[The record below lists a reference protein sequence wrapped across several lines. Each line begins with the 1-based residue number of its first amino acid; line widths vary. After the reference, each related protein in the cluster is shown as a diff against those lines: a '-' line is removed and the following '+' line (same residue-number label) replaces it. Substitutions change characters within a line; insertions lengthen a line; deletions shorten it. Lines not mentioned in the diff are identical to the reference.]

1 VIDEHAR
8 HVPPTWLRPFVSGYT
23 GYRQEGV
30 APLRHR
36 GLPSPE
42 LTFIVT
48 LDDPLAIDAHPDPG
62 QPAESYDT
70 LLGGLHTSPALVSH
84 QGRWSGV
91 QLGLTPLGARTLLG
105 LPAGELANWDAE
117 ATDVVGAFAARLRE
131 LVVEQP
137 TWAGRFAVIDQLLD
151 RRAAEAEADRRATV
165 RPEVG
170 YAWRRLRETRGGVG
184 VAELAAETGLSARRL
199 GSLFRDEFGLAP
211 KEAGRVFRFTYAR
224 RRIGQAAMGGRLG
237 ARGGGGTAGGGTAGG
252 DAGPDGG
259 SAGSRGTAGGG
270 AEGGGAA
277 GRRAGATLA
286 RLAAE
291 CGYYDQA
298 HLAREFRALAGC
310 PPSVWLAEEF
320 RFVQA
325 SAADLGE

>member
-1 VIDEHAR
+1 MIDEHAR
-8 HVPPTWLRPFVSGYT
+8 HDPPARLRPFVSGYT

-30 APLRHR
+30 APARHR

-62 QPAESYDT
+62 QPAGSYDT

-105 LPAGELANWDAE
+105 LPAAELANWDAE
-117 ATDVVGAFAARLRE
+117 ATDVIGGFAAQLRE

-137 TWAGRFAVIDQLLD
+137 TWAGQFAILDELLT
-151 RRAAEAEADRRATV
+151 RRAAQCDADRSGEV
-165 RPEVG
+165 RDEVT
-170 YAWRRLRETRGGVG
+170 YAWRRLRETRGGVR
-184 VAELAAETGLSARRL
+184 VAALAAETGLSARRL
-199 GSLFRDEFGLAP
+199 GSLFQAEIGLAP
-211 KEAGRVFRFTYAR
+211 KEAGRVFRFAR
-224 RRIGQAAMGGRLG
+224 ARQRIGQAMGGGPGSAG
-237 ARGGGGTAGGGTAGG
+237 ADGAAGGDGGGGM
-252 DAGPDGG
+252 
-259 SAGSRGTAGGG
+259 
-270 AEGGGAA
+270 
-277 GRRAGATLA
+277 GATFA
-286 RLAAE
+286 RVAVE
-291 CGYYDQA
+291 CGFYDQA

-310 PPSVWLAEEF
+310 PPSQWLAEEF

>member
-1 VIDEHAR
+1 MIDEHAR
-8 HVPPTWLRPFVSGYT
+8 HDPPARLRPFVSGYA

-30 APLRHR
+30 APARHR

-48 LDDPLAIDAHPDPG
+48 IDDPLAIDAHPDPG

-91 QLGLTPLGARTLLG
+91 QLGLTPQGARTLLG
-105 LPAGELANWDAE
+105 LPAAGLANWDAE
-117 ATDVVGAFAARLRE
+117 ATDVIGGFAAQLRE
-131 LVVEQP
+131 LVVGQP
-137 TWAGRFAVIDQLLD
+137 TWTGRFAVIDELLE
-151 RRAAEAEADRRATV
+151 RRAAEAEADRRSTV

-170 YAWRRLRETRGGVG
+170 YAWRRLRQTRGGVG

-199 GSLFRDEFGLAP
+199 GTLFRAEFGLAP
-211 KEAGRVFRFTYAR
+211 KEAGRVIRFSHAR
-224 RRIGQAAMGGRLG
+224 RRIGEAM
-237 ARGGGGTAGGGTAGG
+237 AGGMRAGNGAADGPGTPAGG
-252 DAGPDGG
+252 L
-259 SAGSRGTAGGG
+259 AGG
-270 AEGGGAA
+270 A
-277 GRRAGATLA
+277 GAGATFA
-286 RLAAE
+286 RVAAD
-291 CGYYDQA
+291 CGFYDQA

-325 SAADLGE
+325 STADLGE

>member
-8 HVPPTWLRPFVSGYT
+8 HAPPARLRPFVSGYA

-30 APLRHR
+30 PPARHR

-91 QLGLTPLGARTLLG
+91 QLGLTPLGARMLLG
-105 LPAGELANWDAE
+105 LPAAGLANWDAE
-117 ATDVVGAFAARLRE
+117 ATDVIGGFASQLRE
-131 LVVEQP
+131 LVVGQP
-137 TWAGRFAVIDQLLD
+137 TWAGRFAVIDTLLE
-151 RRAAEAEADRRATV
+151 RRAAEVDADRAATV

-184 VAELAAETGLSARRL
+184 VAELPAETGLSARRL
-199 GSLFRDEFGLAP
+199 GSLFRAEFGLAP
-211 KEAGRVFRFTYAR
+211 KEAGRVFRFTHAR
-224 RRIGQAAMGGRLG
+224 RRIGQAAVGGSL
-237 ARGGGGTAGGGTAGG
+237 GTAGVGGTGG
-252 DAGPDGG
+252 P
-259 SAGSRGTAGGG
+259 RTGG
-270 AEGGGAA
+270 AAGEMRMAGGAA
-277 GRRAGATLA
+277 GRGTAATFA

-291 CGYYDQA
+291 CGFYDQA

>member
-8 HVPPTWLRPFVSGYT
+8 HDPPASLRPFVSGYA

-30 APLRHR
+30 APARHR

-62 QPAESYDT
+62 QPADTYNT

-91 QLGLTPLGARTLLG
+91 QLGLTPLGARALLG
-105 LPAGELANWDAE
+105 VPAAGLANWDAE
-117 ATDVVGAFAARLRE
+117 ATDVIGGFAAQLRE
-131 LVVEQP
+131 LVVGQP
-137 TWAGRFAVIDQLLD
+137 TWAGRFAVIDALLE
-151 RRAAEAEADRRATV
+151 RRAAEAGADRRSTI
-165 RPEVG
+165 RPEAG

-199 GSLFRDEFGLAP
+199 GTLFRAEFGLAP
-211 KEAGRVFRFTYAR
+211 KEAGRVFRFTHAR
-224 RRIGQAAMGGRLG
+224 RRIGEAM
-237 ARGGGGTAGGGTAGG
+237 AGGTRAGNGAAGRAGATGADHAGGGTG
-252 DAGPDGG
+252 AGPTF
-259 SAGSRGTAGGG
+259 ARV
-270 AEGGGAA
+270 AA
-277 GRRAGATLA
+277 D
-286 RLAAE
+286 
-291 CGYYDQA
+291 CGFYDQA

-325 SAADLGE
+325 GTADLGE

>member
-1 VIDEHAR
+1 MIDEHAR
-8 HVPPTWLRPFVSGYT
+8 HVPPASLRPFVSGYV

-30 APLRHR
+30 APARHR

-91 QLGLTPLGARTLLG
+91 QLGLTPRGARTLLG
-105 LPAGELANWDAE
+105 LPASPLANWDAE
-117 ATDVVGAFAARLRE
+117 ATDVVGGFATQMRE
-131 LVVEQP
+131 LVVGQP
-137 TWAGRFAVIDQLLD
+137 TWAGRFAVIDQLLG
-151 RRAAEAEADRRATV
+151 RRAAEVEADRHATV

-199 GSLFRDEFGLAP
+199 GSLFRAEFGLAP
-211 KEAGRVFRFTYAR
+211 KEAGRVFRFAHAR
-224 RRIGQAAMGGRLG
+224 RRIGQAAMGGGL
-237 ARGGGGTAGGGTAGG
+237 ARGGRRHGRRRRGMGGGRPRQRTGHAG
-252 DAGPDGG
+252 
-259 SAGSRGTAGGG
+259 T
-270 AEGGGAA
+270 
-277 GRRAGATLA
+277 TFA

>member
-1 VIDEHAR
+1 MIDEHAW
-8 HVPPTWLRPFVSGYT
+8 HDPPARLRPFVSGYT

-62 QPAESYDT
+62 QPAGSYDT

-105 LPAGELANWDAE
+105 LPAAGLANWDAE
-117 ATDVVGAFAARLRE
+117 ATDVIGGFAAELRE

-137 TWAGRFAVIDQLLD
+137 TWAGRFAVLDQLLE
-151 RRAAEAEADRRATV
+151 RRAAEADADRRDTV
-165 RPEVG
+165 RPEVS
-170 YAWRRLRETRGGVG
+170 YAWRRLRASQGGVR

-199 GSLFRDEFGLAP
+199 GSLFQAEIGLAP
-211 KEAGRVFRFTYAR
+211 KEAGRVFRFTHAR
-224 RRIGQAAMGGRLG
+224 RRIGQVMSA
-237 ARGGGGTAGGGTAGG
+237 GTDPAGGG
-252 DAGPDGG
+252 
-259 SAGSRGTAGGG
+259 S
-270 AEGGGAA
+270 
-277 GRRAGATLA
+277 RAGAAAGATFA
-286 RLAAE
+286 QLAAE
-291 CGYYDQA
+291 CGFYDQA

-320 RFVQA
+320 RFIQA
-325 SAADLGE
+325 SPADLGE

>member
-8 HVPPTWLRPFVSGYT
+8 HVPPARLRPFVSEYE
-23 GYRQEGV
+23 GYRQEGMPP
-30 APLRHR
+30 ARHR

-62 QPAESYDT
+62 QPAGSYDT

-105 LPAGELANWDAE
+105 LPAAGLANWDAE
-117 ATDVVGAFAARLRE
+117 ATDVIGGFATQLRE
-131 LVVEQP
+131 LVVAQP
-137 TWAGRFAVIDQLLD
+137 TWAGRFAVIDQLLE
-151 RRAAEAEADRRATV
+151 RRAAEADADRPAAV

-199 GSLFRDEFGLAP
+199 GSLFVAEFGLAP
-211 KEAGRVFRFTYAR
+211 KEAGRVFRFTHAR
-224 RRIGQAAMGGRLG
+224 RRIGRAVT
-237 ARGGGGTAGGGTAGG
+237 RG
-252 DAGPDGG
+252 
-259 SAGSRGTAGGG
+259 
-270 AEGGGAA
+270 E
-277 GRRAGATLA
+277 TLA
-286 RLAAE
+286 ALAAE
-291 CGYYDQA
+291 CGFYDQA

-320 RFVQA
+320 RFIQA

>member
-8 HVPPTWLRPFVSGYT
+8 HAPPARLRPFVSGYA

-30 APLRHR
+30 PPALHR

-48 LDDPLAIDAHPDPG
+48 LDDPLAIDAHPDPR

-84 QGRWSGV
+84 DGRWSGV
-91 QLGLTPLGARTLLG
+91 QLGLTPLGARTLLA
-105 LPAGELANWDAE
+105 LPAAVLANWDAE
-117 ATDVVGAFAARLRE
+117 ATDVIGGFAAQLRE
-131 LVVEQP
+131 LVVEQT
-137 TWAGRFAVIDQLLD
+137 TWAGRFAVIDQLLE
-151 RRAAEAEADRRATV
+151 RRAAEADADRPVTV

-170 YAWRRLRETRGGVG
+170 YAWRRLQETRGGVA

-199 GSLFRDEFGLAP
+199 GSLFLAEFGLAP
-211 KEAGRVFRFTYAR
+211 KEAGRVFRFAHAR
-224 RRIGQAAMGGRLG
+224 QRIGQAMGGGNGPAG
-237 ARGGGGTAGGGTAGG
+237 A
-252 DAGPDGG
+252 
-259 SAGSRGTAGGG
+259 RGTAGGG
-270 AEGGGAA
+270 RSDAA
-277 GRRAGATLA
+277 GRGTAGGRSTAGRGRAATLA
-286 RLAAE
+286 TLAAE
-291 CGYYDQA
+291 CGFYDQA

-310 PPSVWLAEEF
+310 PPSRWLAEEF

>member
-8 HVPPTWLRPFVSGYT
+8 HDPPARLRPFVSGYA

-30 APLRHR
+30 APARHR

-62 QPAESYDT
+62 QPAGSYDT

-91 QLGLTPLGARTLLG
+91 QLGLTPLGARALLG
-105 LPAGELANWDAE
+105 LPAAGLANWDAE
-117 ATDVVGAFAARLRE
+117 ATDVIGGFAAQLRE
-131 LVVEQP
+131 RVVGQP
-137 TWAGRFAVIDQLLD
+137 TWAGRFAVIDQLLE
-151 RRAAEAEADRRATV
+151 RRAVQAYADRPSTV

-170 YAWRRLRETRGGVG
+170 YAWRRLQETRGGVG

-199 GSLFRDEFGLAP
+199 GSVFLAEFGLAP
-211 KEAGRVFRFTYAR
+211 KEAGRVFRFAHAR
-224 RRIGQAAMGGRLG
+224 RRIGQVM
-237 ARGGGGTAGGGTAGG
+237 GGGTAG
-252 DAGPDGG
+252 
-259 SAGSRGTAGGG
+259 RGTA
-270 AEGGGAA
+270 
-277 GRRAGATLA
+277 ATFAQLA
-286 RLAAE
+286 TE
-291 CGYYDQA
+291 CGFYDQA

-310 PPSVWLAEEF
+310 PPSQWLAEEF

>member
-1 VIDEHAR
+1 MIDEHAR
-8 HVPPTWLRPFVSGYT
+8 HDPPARLRPFVSGYA

-30 APLRHR
+30 PPARHR

-84 QGRWSGV
+84 QGRWSGI

-105 LPAGELANWDAE
+105 LPAAGLANWDAE
-117 ATDVVGAFAARLRE
+117 ASDVIGGFAGQLRG

-137 TWAGRFAVIDQLLD
+137 TWAGRFAVIDQLLE
-151 RRAAEAEADRRATV
+151 RRAGEVDADRRATV

-170 YAWRRLRETRGGVG
+170 YAWRRLRQTRGGVG

-199 GSLFRDEFGLAP
+199 GSLFLSEFGLAP
-211 KEAGRVFRFTYAR
+211 KEAGRVFRFAHAR
-224 RRIGQAAMGGRLG
+224 RRIGQAM
-237 ARGGGGTAGGGTAGG
+237 GGGTAG
-252 DAGPDGG
+252 
-259 SAGSRGTAGGG
+259 RGTA
-270 AEGGGAA
+270 
-277 GRRAGATLA
+277 ATFA
-286 RLAAE
+286 QLAAE
-291 CGYYDQA
+291 CGFYDQA

-310 PPSVWLAEEF
+310 PPSQWLAEEF

>member
-1 VIDEHAR
+1 VIDEHAG
-8 HVPPTWLRPFVSGYT
+8 HAPPARLRPFISGYA

-30 APLRHR
+30 APARHR

-62 QPAESYDT
+62 QPAGSYDT

-117 ATDVVGAFAARLRE
+117 ATDVVGGFAAQLRE
-131 LVVEQP
+131 LVVQQP
-137 TWAGRFAVIDQLLD
+137 TWAGRFAVIDELLE
-151 RRAAEAEADRRATV
+151 RRAAEADADRATAL

-170 YAWRRLRETRGGVG
+170 YAWRRLRETRGGVR

-199 GSLFRDEFGLAP
+199 GSLFRAEMGLAP
-211 KEAGRVFRFTYAR
+211 KEAGRVFRFTHAR
-224 RRIGQAAMGGRLG
+224 RRIGQAA
-237 ARGGGGTAGGGTAGG
+237 RGGGLSTAGVGG
-252 DAGPDGG
+252 PGG
-259 SAGSRGTAGGG
+259 SGGRGTT
-270 AEGGGAA
+270 
-277 GRRAGATLA
+277 ATFA

-291 CGYYDQA
+291 CGFYDQA
-298 HLAREFRALAGC
+298 HLAREFRAMAGC

-325 SAADLGE
+325 SPADLGE

>member
-8 HVPPTWLRPFVSGYT
+8 HVPPTRLRPFVSGYT

-30 APLRHR
+30 APARHR

-70 LLGGLHTSPALVSH
+70 VLGGLHTSPALVSH

-117 ATDVVGAFAARLRE
+117 ATDVVGAFAAQLRE

-137 TWAGRFAVIDQLLD
+137 TWAGRFAVIDQLLE
-151 RRAAEAEADRRATV
+151 RRAAEVDADRAATV

-199 GSLFRDEFGLAP
+199 GTLFRAEIGLAP
-211 KEAGRVFRFTYAR
+211 KEAGRVFRFTHAR
-224 RRIGQAAMGGRLG
+224 WRIGQAMGGGLG
-237 ARGGGGTAGGGTAGG
+237 TASGGAGDGMGPAGRRGTADGGTA
-252 DAGPDGG
+252 
-259 SAGSRGTAGGG
+259 
-270 AEGGGAA
+270 
-277 GRRAGATLA
+277 ATFA

-291 CGYYDQA
+291 CGFYDQA

-320 RFVQA
+320 RFIQA
-325 SAADLGE
+325 SAADLGG

>member
-8 HVPPTWLRPFVSGYT
+8 HDPPARLRPFVSGYA
-23 GYRQEGV
+23 GYRQEGA
-30 APLRHR
+30 APARHR

-62 QPAESYDT
+62 QPAGRYNT
-70 LLGGLHTSPALVSH
+70 LLGGLHTAPALVSH

-105 LPAGELANWDAE
+105 LPAAELANWDAE
-117 ATDVVGAFAARLRE
+117 ATDVIGGFADRLRE
-131 LVVEQP
+131 LVVRQP
-137 TWAGRFAVIDQLLD
+137 TWAGRFAVIDQLLA
-151 RRAAEAEADRRATV
+151 RRAAELEAGRRVTV
-165 RPEVG
+165 RPELG
-170 YAWRRLRETRGGVG
+170 YAWRRLRETRGCVG
-184 VAELAAETGLSARRL
+184 VAALAAETGLSSRRL
-199 GSLFRDEFGLAP
+199 GTLFRDEFGLAP
-211 KEAGRVFRFTYAR
+211 KEAGRVFRFTHAR
-224 RRIGQAAMGGRLG
+224 RRIGRAIGAGAA
-237 ARGGGGTAGGGTAGG
+237 G
-252 DAGPDGG
+252 DAGTGG
-259 SAGSRGTAGGG
+259 AGTARNAGTGG
-270 AEGGGAA
+270 AGTAARRDGAGA
-277 GRRAGATLA
+277 TAAGATLA
-286 RLAAE
+286 ALAAE
-291 CGYYDQA
+291 CGFYDQA

>member
-8 HVPPTWLRPFVSGYT
+8 HDPPARLRPFVSGYV

-30 APLRHR
+30 APVRHR

-105 LPAGELANWDAE
+105 VPAAGLANWDAE
-117 ATDVVGAFAARLRE
+117 ATDVIGGFAGQLRE

-137 TWAGRFAVIDQLLD
+137 TWAERFAVLDELLAQ
-151 RRAAEAEADRRATV
+151 RAAQSDADRRVEV

-184 VAELAAETGLSARRL
+184 VAELANETGLSARRL
-199 GSLFRDEFGLAP
+199 GALFRAEIGLTP
-211 KEAGRVFRFTYAR
+211 KEAGRVFRFTHAR
-224 RRIGQAAMGGRLG
+224 RRIGQAM
-237 ARGGGGTAGGGTAGG
+237 
-252 DAGPDGG
+252 
-259 SAGSRGTAGGG
+259 SATV
-270 AEGGGAA
+270 GAA
-277 GRRAGATLA
+277 GGAVGATFADLA
-286 RLAAE
+286 VE

-310 PPSVWLAEEF
+310 PPSQWLAEEF

>member
-1 VIDEHAR
+1 MIDEHAR
-8 HVPPTWLRPFVSGYT
+8 HVPPARLRPFVSGYS

-30 APLRHR
+30 APARHR

-62 QPAESYDT
+62 QPAEVYDT

-105 LPAGELANWDAE
+105 LPAGQLAHWDAE
-117 ATDVVGAFAARLRE
+117 ATDVVGAFAAELRE
-131 LVVEQP
+131 LVVQQP
-137 TWAGRFAVIDQLLD
+137 TWAGRFAVLDRLLE
-151 RRAAEAEADRRATV
+151 RRAAEAEADRRDTV

-170 YAWRRLRETRGGVG
+170 YAWRRLRQTRGGVG
-184 VAELAAETGLSARRL
+184 VAGLAAETGLSARRL
-199 GSLFRDEFGLAP
+199 GALFQAEIGLAP
-211 KEAGRVFRFTYAR
+211 KEAGRVIRFTHAR
-224 RRIGQAAMGGRLG
+224 RQIERAA
-237 ARGGGGTAGGGTAGG
+237 AGG
-252 DAGPDGG
+252 P
-259 SAGSRGTAGGG
+259 
-270 AEGGGAA
+270 
-277 GRRAGATLA
+277 GATLA

-291 CGYYDQA
+291 CGFYDQA

-310 PPSVWLAEEF
+310 PPSQWLAEEF

-325 SAADLGE
+325 SPADLGE